1 MQSILI
7 ILGAVAALGFALWL
21 VQAWRTLTFCRVQ
34 CMEAWEQL
42 RAELAGR
49 RELIP
54 YLVTAANPGKDSPVD
69 VIGNA
74 CDLAA
79 NVEGVRECSQ
89 AEARLG
95 AALSRLL
102 DQLDQDETDGA
113 NAKVKQLRSH
123 MDEVNV
129 RIDLLHEAYNRQ
141 ADTFNALLD
150 RPAGR
155 LMGSVQTFRRIDR
168 F

>member
-7 ILGAVAALGFALWL
+7 ILGVVAGLGFALWL
-21 VQAWRTLTFCRVQ
+21 IQAWRALTFCRAQ
-34 CMEAWEQL
+34 CMDSWGQL

-49 RELIP
+49 REMIP
-54 YLVTAANPGKDSPVD
+54 YLVTTANPGKGALVD

-79 NVEGVRECSQ
+79 NVEGVRESSQ

-95 AALSRLL
+95 AALSRLSGQL
-102 DQLDQDETDGA
+102 NQDQTVAA
-113 NAKVKQLRSH
+113 NATLKPLRARLG
-123 MDEVNV
+123 ELNA

-155 LMGSVQTFRRIDR
+155 LMASVQLFRRIDR

>member
-7 ILGAVAALGFALWL
+7 ILAVMGGLGFALWL
-21 VQAWRTLTFCRVQ
+21 IQAWRALSFCRGQ
-34 CMEAWEQL
+34 CVDSWTQL
-42 RAELAGR
+42 RAELAAR
-49 RELIP
+49 REMIP
-54 YLVTAANPGKDSPVD
+54 YLVTAAGSDKGTPVD

-79 NVEGVRECSQ
+79 NVDGVRECSQ

-95 AALSRLL
+95 AALGRLL
-102 DQLDQDETDGA
+102 TQLDREESADSS
-113 NAKVKQLRSH
+113 AKMKQLRGR
-123 MDEVNV
+123 MDDLNA
-129 RIDLLHEAYNRQ
+129 RIRLLHEAYNRQ
-141 ADTFNALLD
+141 ADTFNALLE

-155 LMGSVQTFRRIDR
+155 LLGSLQLFRRVDR